1 MSMGFLSVASWKE
14 YNRSTSSSERMP
26 LREKLTAGFSSFLLQ
41 THKGWGDVLAGEK
54 ENPSVWYVCPYE
66 SVFGICGQ
74 VLERRNSI
82 HVFLSSVLKVPPGG
96 S

>member
-1 MSMGFLSVASWKE
+1 MTTPNPGKITITKNLPCGLFVMSTGFLSVASWKE

-54 ENPSVWYVCPYE
+54 ENPSV
-66 SVFGICGQ
+66 
-74 VLERRNSI
+74 
-82 HVFLSSVLKVPPGG
+82 
-96 S
+96 